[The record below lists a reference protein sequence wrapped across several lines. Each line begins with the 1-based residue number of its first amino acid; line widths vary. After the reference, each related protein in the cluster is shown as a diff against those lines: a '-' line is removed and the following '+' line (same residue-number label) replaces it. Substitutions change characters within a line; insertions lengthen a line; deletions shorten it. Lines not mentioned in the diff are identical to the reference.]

1 MALDPIT
8 RKELFLARV
17 AGQNVTTPDPITRE
31 ELFLQEIIDNQVTEE
46 DVEDIIEE
54 AIGGLI
60 TIDYAF
66 VETLPA
72 TGVKGTIYFVPA
84 TGGAGTDYYDEYL
97 WLPSKQGYEHIG
109 TTRVDLSNYYTKSE
123 TNTLLGGKQNTL
135 TFDSTPTANSTNPVT
150 SGGIKTYVDTAVTNS
165 IQNAIGG
172 SY

>member
-1 MALDPIT
+1 M
-8 RKELFLARV
+8 
-17 AGQNVTTPDPITRE
+17 TTPEPITRE

-46 DVEDIIEE
+46 DVEDIVEE

-97 WLPSKQGYEHIG
+97 WLPSKQGYEYIG
-109 TTRVDLSNYYTKSE
+109 TTRVDLSNYYTKTE
-123 TNTLLGGKQNTL
+123 TDTLLGNKAPLASPEL
-135 TFDSTPTANSTNPVT
+135 TGTPTAPTATAGTNT
-150 SGGIKTYVDTAVTNS
+150 TQIATTAFVATAITNA
-165 IQNAIGG
+165 IDVAIGG